1 MALGKRLRKRR
12 EQLGMSQRELAR
24 RARIPQ
30 PTISDIERGV
40 QEDITTALLK
50 RLATELGC
58 TTDYLVGMYEDDDDK
73 NEDPVKAPTRV
84 AGTRTR
90 KGVRPLIN

>member
-1 MALGKRLRKRR
+1 MGI
-12 EQLGMSQRELAR
+12 SQRELAR

-58 TTDYLVGMYEDDDDK
+58 TTDYLVGMNEE
-73 NEDPVKAPTRV
+73 NEDEETVAAPTRG
-84 AGTRTR
+84 AR
-90 KGVRPLIN
+90 KR